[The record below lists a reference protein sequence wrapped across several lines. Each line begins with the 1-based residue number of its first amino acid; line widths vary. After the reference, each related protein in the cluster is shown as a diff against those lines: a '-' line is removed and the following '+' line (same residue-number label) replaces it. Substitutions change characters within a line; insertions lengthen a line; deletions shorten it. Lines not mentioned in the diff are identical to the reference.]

1 MKKDSIKVVKRN
13 KKDAA
18 EKTQAVADAS
28 EVESVAQSRIVN
40 VIKDWI
46 SERRETR
53 RAEKIFSDGKI
64 LEWK

>member
-18 EKTQAVADAS
+18 EKTQAAAVAS
-28 EVESVAQSRIVN
+28 EVESGAQGRIVN

-46 SERRETR
+46 SERRETS
-53 RAEKIFSDGKI
+53 RAEKIFSDDKI
-64 LEWK
+64 SEWK